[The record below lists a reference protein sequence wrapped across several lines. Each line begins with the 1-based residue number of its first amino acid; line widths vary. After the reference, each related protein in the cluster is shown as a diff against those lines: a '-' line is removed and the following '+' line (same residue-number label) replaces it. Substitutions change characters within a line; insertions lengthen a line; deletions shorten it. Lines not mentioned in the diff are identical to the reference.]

1 MKMLKTITLLI
12 TIIIFVSPVYAQEFE
27 IEDVTQSTV
36 VEDEDNNTVKSTNS
50 YFELELKRGVQ
61 NPLNKE
67 IPLTL
72 YITPKID
79 SPKTQILWNIPSTF
93 GVDIKHSEFVDLNKD
108 QTYSFSIDVKPER
121 TGSYG
126 ISVNVISWQFDTNLT
141 NTVSST
147 ITLSKSL
154 IVQPVDPEFTLISLL
169 LLLAF
174 LLVSG
179 IGIYLLVKISKKL
192 LIKLKIW
199 LTPPV

>member
-1 MKMLKTITLLI
+1 MKMLKIITLLI
-12 TIIIFVSPVYAQEFE
+12 AIVVFVSPTYAQDFE
-27 IEDVTQSTV
+27 VEDVSQSTV

-61 NPLNKE
+61 NPLNKK

-79 SPKTQILWNIPSTF
+79 SPKTQILWNVPTTF
-93 GVDIKHSEFVDLNKD
+93 SKDINHNEFVDLNRD
-108 QTYSFSIDVKPER
+108 QTYSYSIDVKPER

-126 ISVNVISWQFDTNLT
+126 VSVSVISWQFDTNLT

-147 ITLSKSL
+147 ITLNKSL
-154 IVQPVDPEFTLISLL
+154 IVQPIDPEFTLISLIL
-169 LLLAF
+169 VLAF

-179 IGIYLLVKISKKL
+179 IGTFLLVKVSKKL
-192 LIKLKIW
+192 LVKLKIW